1 MDSIADSDIGM
12 SAILG
17 MVLHEHGGRVTLTA
31 GLVREFMEMCDDTK
45 HFVDI
50 KSDSQNQI
58 IVTSL
63 HEKVDG
69 SVDET
74 YLGIDYEK
82 EYPKGCLSKF
92 G

>member
-1 MDSIADSDIGM
+1 MNKIADNNIGM

-17 MVLHEHGGRVTLTA
+17 MVLHELGGRVTLTA
-31 GLVREFMEMCDDTK
+31 GLVKEFMDMCEDTR

-50 KSDSQNQI
+50 KMDNHDQVV
-58 IVTSL
+58 VTTVY
-63 HEKVDG
+63 EKLDG

-82 EYPKGCLSKF
+82 EYPKGCLS
-92 G
+92 GLR

>member
-1 MDSIADSDIGM
+1 MNKLADSNIGM

-17 MVLHEHGGRVTLTA
+17 MVLHELGGRVTLTA
-31 GLVREFMEMCDDTK
+31 GLVKEFMEMCDDTR

-50 KSDSQNQI
+50 RTDSHDQI
-58 IVTSL
+58 IVTSV

-69 SVDET
+69 AVDET

-82 EYPKGCLSKF
+82 EYPKGCLS
-92 G
+92 GLR

>member
-1 MDSIADSDIGM
+1 MNKIADDNIGM

-17 MVLHEHGGRVTLTA
+17 MVLHELGGRVTLTA
-31 GLVREFMEMCDDTK
+31 GLVKEFMEMCGDTR

-50 KSDSQNQI
+50 RTDSNDQV
-58 IVTSL
+58 IVTTV

-69 SVDET
+69 SVEET

-82 EYPKGCLSKF
+82 EYPKGCLS
-92 G
+92 GLR